1 MKKPCRFNDQAILHS
16 CFKKILGRCLNT
28 CSLRLLVALVLCIV
42 LQAKVAAF
50 DPNLVEIGGVY
61 MPISGKMSADQ
72 EFAIYDQKFQKQVR
86 L

>member
-1 MKKPCRFNDQAILHS
+1 M
-16 CFKKILGRCLNT
+16 
-28 CSLRLLVALVLCIV
+28 
-42 LQAKVAAF
+42 AAF

>member
-1 MKKPCRFNDQAILHS
+1 MRISRLLLHS
-16 CFKKILGRCLNT
+16 SVHL
-28 CSLRLLVALVLCIV
+28 S